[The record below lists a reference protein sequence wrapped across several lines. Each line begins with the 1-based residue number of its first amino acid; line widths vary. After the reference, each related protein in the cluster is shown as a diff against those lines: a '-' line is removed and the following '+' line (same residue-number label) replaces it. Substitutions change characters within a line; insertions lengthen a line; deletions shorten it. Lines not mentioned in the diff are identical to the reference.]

1 MFTRI
6 IEDLGTIVN
15 VDKKNVTASTNLSDI
30 NIGDS
35 VSVNGV
41 CLTAVKIQK
50 LSKNKYHDTIE
61 KNRWCHPEQSEGSQV
76 SSNNEILLPMN
87 RHQNDKIKVFKQSH
101 QITFDVS
108 EETFSKTNLGKL
120 KIKNK
125 VNLERALKTGGR
137 FGGHFVNGH
146 VEGIGKILSVKRL
159 ANSEV
164 WEFSNPGDLSRY
176 IVEKGSIA
184 VDGISLTVTE
194 RKVGSFK
201 VSLIPHTL
209 NNTTLSFKK
218 TGDTVNLETDVIS
231 KYVFQNTERRG
242 ITMEKLRKAGYL

>member
-1 MFTRI
+1 MFTGI

-15 VDKKNVTASTNLSDI
+15 VDKKNVTASTKLSDI

-41 CLTAVKIQK
+41 CLTVIKIQTK
-50 LSKNKYHDTIE
+50 SD
-61 KNRWCHPEQSEGSQV
+61 
-76 SSNNEILLPMN
+76 NEYL
-87 RHQNDKIKVFKQSH
+87 
-101 QITFDVS
+101 ITFDVS

>member
-1 MFTRI
+1 MFTGI
-6 IEDLGTIVN
+6 IEDLGAIVN
-15 VDKKNVTASTNLSDI
+15 VDKKNVTASTKLSDI

-41 CLTAVKIQK
+41 CLTVIKIQTK
-50 LSKNKYHDTIE
+50 SD
-61 KNRWCHPEQSEGSQV
+61 
-76 SSNNEILLPMN
+76 NEYL
-87 RHQNDKIKVFKQSH
+87 
-101 QITFDVS
+101 ITFDVS

-120 KIKNK
+120 KINNK

>member
-1 MFTRI
+1 MFTGI

-41 CLTAVKIQK
+41 CLTVIKIQTK
-50 LSKNKYHDTIE
+50 SD
-61 KNRWCHPEQSEGSQV
+61 
-76 SSNNEILLPMN
+76 NEYL
-87 RHQNDKIKVFKQSH
+87 
-101 QITFDVS
+101 ITFDVS

-120 KIKNK
+120 KINNK